1 VFREWARLMKGRSDP
16 SWEDVLIAAAAR
28 VHRLVIVTQNGKE
41 FDPFG
46 VEYLNPF
53 NYRKT
58 ESD

>member
-1 VFREWARLMKGRSDP
+1 MKGRSDP

-28 VHRLVIVTQNGKE
+28 VHRLVIVAQNGKD

-46 VEYLNPF
+46 EEYLNPF
-53 NYRKT
+53 NCRKT